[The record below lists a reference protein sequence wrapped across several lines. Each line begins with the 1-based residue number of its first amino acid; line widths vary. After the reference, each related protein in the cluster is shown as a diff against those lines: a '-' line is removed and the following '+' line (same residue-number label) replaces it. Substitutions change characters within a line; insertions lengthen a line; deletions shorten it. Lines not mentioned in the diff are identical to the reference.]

1 MKKIDIKSSLIA
13 GLAGAILIVLMV
25 QLFDYLENTQPAWY
39 ATASVGQWAL
49 LGFIVGFSV
58 QTAERLTGAS

>member
-1 MKKIDIKSSLIA
+1 MRAIDLKSSGVA
-13 GLAGAILIVLMV
+13 GLSGAILLIVVVHM
-25 QLFDYLENTQPAWY
+25 FDYIEKQQPSLYNAVPL
-39 ATASVGQWAL
+39 TVWAL

>member
-1 MKKIDIKSSLIA
+1 MRAIDLKSSGIA
-13 GLAGAILIVLMV
+13 GLAGAILLIVVV
-25 QLFDYLENTQPAWY
+25 QMFDYIEKQQPPLYNAVPL
-39 ATASVGQWAL
+39 TVWAL